1 MHLVLV
7 HHFSMSFFPRKIPVW
22 DGWIFQPVCF
32 CSIEVPFLQWK
43 RSTSIRSNHRR
54 CFVRR
59 DFLRNFV
66 KITGRFRKSTISQ
79 NLQSQAC
86 SFIEKDTLV
95 QAFSCESSKISKKI
109 FFAEHFRATA
119 SEVLFLSM
127 ERLTLFI
134 KTQLDF
140 TESLSIK
147 KYKILA
153 RLSREIFSLRELC
166 TYLTH

>member
-1 MHLVLV
+1 MKAFNKYQKQPPEV
-7 HHFSMSFFPRKIPVW
+7 FCKKRFRKN
-22 DGWIFQPVCF
+22 
-32 CSIEVPFLQWK
+32 L
-43 RSTSIRSNHRR
+43 
-54 CFVRR
+54 
-59 DFLRNFV
+59 
-66 KITGRFRKSTISQ
+66 ITGRFRKSTISQ

-109 FFAEHFRATA
+109 FFAEHFRAT

-166 TYLTH
+166 IYLTH